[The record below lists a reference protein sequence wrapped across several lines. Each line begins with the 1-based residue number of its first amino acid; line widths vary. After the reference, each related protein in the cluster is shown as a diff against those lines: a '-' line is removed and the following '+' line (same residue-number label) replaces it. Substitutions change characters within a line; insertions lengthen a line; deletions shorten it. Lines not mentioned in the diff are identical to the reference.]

1 LLVRAAGP
9 DGVAG
14 EAVRAAVRAVDPDI
28 ALAHIRTMDDI
39 VDRATSSR
47 RFALFLLAGFAVI
60 AVVLSAVGIYSVLA
74 NAVGQRTRE
83 IGIRLALGAH
93 AGQVMRLVVTQLS
106 IAVSVGIAAG
116 LWSATALSHFVS
128 SLLYQVKPT
137 EPRFYVAVAIVV
149 TAIAMIA
156 AWGPTRRALRIDPKT
171 AMSVE

>member
-1 LLVRAAGP
+1 
-9 DGVAG
+9 
-14 EAVRAAVRAVDPDI
+14 
-28 ALAHIRTMDDI
+28 
-39 VDRATSSR
+39 
-47 RFALFLLAGFAVI
+47 VI

-106 IAVSVGIAAG
+106 VAVGVGIAAG
-116 LWSATALSHFVS
+116 LWSAKALSHFVS

-149 TAIAMIA
+149 TVIAMLA
-156 AWGPTRRALRIDPKT
+156 AWGPTRRALRIDPKS